1 MDNGSENVGII
12 TAFAFGLLSFI
23 SPCVLPIVPGYLS
36 FISGVSFDEM
46 QNTENRA
53 RVRNKIL
60 ANSALFI
67 AGFSLVFIA
76 LGASATF
83 IGQFLHEK
91 IAVISKIAGI
101 VIIVFGM
108 HMIGV
113 YRIGFL
119 NYEKRFH
126 AQGKQLG
133 LVGAFLVGLAFAFG
147 WTPCI
152 GPILAT
158 ILTIASQ
165 QDTVGKGVVLLTSYS
180 LGLGIPFVLTGMSL
194 TVFFNV
200 FNKFKRYLRAVEVV
214 GGVML
219 VAVGILIMTNYLSIL
234 SGYLSKWFPFLND
247 LG

>member
-1 MDNGSENVGII
+1 MENVGII

-36 FISGVSFDEM
+36 FISGVTFDEM
-46 QNTENRA
+46 QNDESRS
-53 RVRNKIL
+53 RVRKKIL
-60 ANSALFI
+60 LDSALFI

-83 IGQFLHEK
+83 IGQFLHER
-91 IAVISKIAGI
+91 IVLISRIAG
-101 VIIVFGM
+101 VLIIVFGL

-113 YRIGFL
+113 YKIGFL

-126 AQGKQLG
+126 TQGKQLG

-152 GPILAT
+152 GPILAA

-165 QDTVGKGVVLLTSYS
+165 QDTVGKGVILLASYS
-180 LGLGIPFVLTGMSL
+180 LGLGIPFLLAGLSL
-194 TVFFNV
+194 TVFFSA
-200 FNKFKRYLRAVEVV
+200 FNKFKKHLRTVEVV

-219 VAVGILIMTNYLSIL
+219 VAVGILIMTNYLTVL
-234 SGYLSKWFPFLND
+234 SGYLSKWFPFLNE